1 MKTTIITS
9 VLFTLS
15 VQVIVN
21 AQSHYQSNNLIAHNP
36 NYNSRIVYN
45 NLPHQNNNNSETL
58 SDVTSQ
64 KKSNHEKLNSKNS
77 YHENKLL
84 INQLIESEKIAE
96 ETSKKLNDNRSY
108 ITNLIKSVSSDNY
121 AKSLANNLNS
131 EAEKYISR
139 SIQLRKEAYMQPNNG
154 SILGNI
160 GNAEELE
167 ILAIAKQLQVINVIE
182 RTKNLNS
189 TKN

>member
-1 MKTTIITS
+1 MKTTIIIS

-15 VQVIVN
+15 VQVSVN
-21 AQSHYQSNNLIAHNP
+21 AQSHYQSNNLLANNI
-36 NYNSRIVYN
+36 NYNSRVDYN
-45 NLPHQNNNNSETL
+45 NLPHQLSNSETL
-58 SDVTSQ
+58 NDFSLQ
-64 KKSNHEKLNSKNS
+64 KKLNQEKLNSENS
-77 YHENKLL
+77 YHQNRQL

-96 ETSKKLNDNRSY
+96 ETSKKLSDNRNY
-108 ITNLIKSVSSDNY
+108 IKSLIKSVSNDNY
-121 AKSLANNLNS
+121 ATNLANNLNS

-167 ILAIAKQLQVINVIE
+167 ILAITKQLQVINVIE
-182 RTKNLNS
+182 RTKDLNL